1 MCYDKNNV
9 CLKKQKYGERKVKY
23 SNMRKRQKPEPKPS
37 EKNIKFPVEPVKA
50 DYLYGLTKKQ
60 VQERAAAGWSNEE
73 VGSVSLSTKDIVK
86 KNVFTYFNLI
96 FAVLAVLVCLSGS
109 FRDLTFLPV
118 ILLNTVVGIVQ
129 EIRAKNVLEKMN
141 MLNAPKTDVV
151 REGKIRSIDSTHLV
165 RDDIVIFNT
174 GNQICADAVVC
185 SGEVRVNESLLTG
198 ESEEIVKKEGDS
210 LMSGS
215 FIVSGK
221 CYARLE
227 KVGDESYIS
236 RLTLKAKAMK
246 DEEQSEMIRSLD
258 KLVKTVGIA
267 LIPIGIILFIQSFF
281 ISHEGFQGSI
291 TSMVGGGDRHDPGGP
306 LSADNSGSGPE
317 QRPAGYEQGAAPRY
331 EEYRDP
337 GQGQCPLRGQDRDHY
352 GKCYDGPGYCASGRG
367 TGYGQCKGDPVRLC
381 PGHGRG

>member
-1 MCYDKNNV
+1 M
-9 CLKKQKYGERKVKY
+9 
-23 SNMRKRQKPEPKPS
+23 
-37 EKNIKFPVEPVKA
+37 KA

-129 EIRAKNVLEKMN
+129 RSGRKCSEKMN

-198 ESEEIVKKEGDS
+198 ESE
-210 LMSGS
+210 
-215 FIVSGK
+215 
-221 CYARLE
+221 
-227 KVGDESYIS
+227 
-236 RLTLKAKAMK
+236 
-246 DEEQSEMIRSLD
+246 RS
-258 KLVKTVGIA
+258 
-267 LIPIGIILFIQSFF
+267 
-281 ISHEGFQGSI
+281 
-291 TSMVGGGDRHDPGGP
+291 
-306 LSADNSGSGPE
+306 
-317 QRPAGYEQGAAPRY
+317 
-331 EEYRDP
+331 
-337 GQGQCPLRGQDRDHY
+337 
-352 GKCYDGPGYCASGRG
+352 
-367 TGYGQCKGDPVRLC
+367 
-381 PGHGRG
+381 